1 MNNFAAIYILKI
13 LTKSL
18 FLLIFISKQGFCVD
32 IQYFLSPY
40 FFKNP
45 QSYWVNGNQN
55 IKYNLGEL
63 FSKAIN
69 ETNDNFSK
77 CNKNVISDAVIN
89 MYPITV
95 YNPVTFQL
103 QTDVKIRVYS
113 LKKKINHELE
123 VSEKN
128 IVKLDTSSDFRLIKH
143 YKNVSTKINQSLV
156 ALNLDSDIK
165 MNGEICNTF

>member
-1 MNNFAAIYILKI
+1 MKI
-13 LTKSL
+13 LTNSL
-18 FLLIFISKQGFCVD
+18 FLLILISNQGFCVD

-55 IKYNLGEL
+55 IQYNLGEL

-89 MYPITV
+89 MYPVTV

-103 QTDVKIRVYS
+103 QTNVKIRVYS
-113 LKKKINHELE
+113 LKKKINNELE
-123 VSEKN
+123 VHEQN
-128 IVKLDTSSDFRLIKH
+128 IVQLDTNSDFRLIGH
-143 YKNVSTKINQSLV
+143 YKKVSIKINQSLV
-156 ALNLDSDIK
+156 ALNLDSEIK
-165 MNGEICNTF
+165 MNGEICSSF